1 MPADRLPQTP
11 PPGVPAEILP
21 PLAARQRLLDTAYDL
36 FSTRG
41 IRGVGVDEVIA
52 RAGVAKA
59 TLYRHFPSKND
70 LVLAFL
76 ERREELWT
84 HGFIAAEATRRGATP
99 EAQLLAIFDVFDDWF
114 RRRDFDTC
122 SFINVLLELGIDH
135 PAGRA
140 SVRHLENIRTFV
152 RGLAEQAALRDSA
165 AFAHSWHILMKGSI
179 IAAAEGDLD
188 AAKRAKAMARLLID
202 SHRSPEFP
210 AGRLSG
216 SL

>member
-1 MPADRLPQTP
+1 
-11 PPGVPAEILP
+11 V
-21 PLAARQRLLDTAYDL
+21 AARQRVLDTAYDL

-41 IRGVGVDEVIA
+41 IRGVGVDEVIE

-114 RRRDFDTC
+114 RRDDFDTC
-122 SFINVLLELGIDH
+122 SFINVLLELGVDH

-140 SVRHLENIRTFV
+140 SVRHLENIRAFV
-152 RGLAEQAALRDSA
+152 RELGEQAALRDSA

-179 IAAAEGDLD
+179 VAAAEGDLD
-188 AAKRAKAMARLLID
+188 AAKRAKAMARTLIE
-202 SHRSPEFP
+202 SHRAPGFAP
-210 AGRLSG
+210 PVP
-216 SL
+216 